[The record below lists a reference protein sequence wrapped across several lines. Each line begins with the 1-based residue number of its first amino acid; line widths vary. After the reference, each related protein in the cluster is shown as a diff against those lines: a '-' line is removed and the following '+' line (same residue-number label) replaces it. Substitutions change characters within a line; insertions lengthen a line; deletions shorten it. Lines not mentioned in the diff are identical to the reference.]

1 MEVRMSTREASLADD
16 DKDNYVAWGLE
27 EAERAANNG
36 VGPGEVT
43 LQSVSPQSHLGY
55 IALGRAQ
62 LVSSGYKP
70 GSEQFIG

>member
-1 MEVRMSTREASLADD
+1 MSTLEAPRLADGDRD
-16 DKDNYVAWGLE
+16 DYIHWGLE
-27 EAERAANNG
+27 DIARAANRG

-43 LQSVSPQSHLGY
+43 LQPVSPQSHLGY